1 MADDGALMT
10 DHSSLAAHMDSL
22 KGVRVLCVG
31 DVMLDRFVYGE
42 VARISPEAP
51 VPICRVT
58 EETTMLGGA
67 GNVVRNLDALGIA
80 VSFVSV
86 VGNDGARDEIRD
98 LLKALPTVNSSL
110 ITDPKRRTTIKERFI
125 AGVQQLLRVD
135 RESDASIDTRIA
147 QQVDN
152 GVAKALATAGAVVV
166 SDYGKGVLTDD
177 SLKTLIDGA
186 RQAGCPVV
194 VDPKGNDY
202 RRYAGAFLVTPNRQE
217 LIMASGMAAESDDEI
232 VKAARHIVETCA
244 IEYVLVTRSRDG
256 MTLVSADRAHH
267 LPAEAREVFDVSGAG
282 DTVVATL
289 AAALAGGVPLLEAAR
304 IANVAGGVV
313 VGKVGTAVA
322 HPDDI
327 VEAIHR
333 QTLLTPGEGKL
344 LSLNSALDRIAAWRK
359 RGDRIGFTNGCF
371 DLIHPGH
378 VALLSKSRAAC
389 DHLIVGLNSDESVR
403 RLKGETRPVQ
413 DEASRAA
420 VLASLA
426 SVDLVILFGEDTP
439 VALIEAIK
447 PDVLAKGADYSIDQ
461 VVGAD
466 IVQAN
471 GGSIL
476 LVDLEEGHS
485 TTATIERLAN

>member
-1 MADDGALMT
+1 MT
-10 DHSSLAAHMDSL
+10 DHSTLAAHMDTL
-22 KGVRVLCVG
+22 QGVRVLCVG
-31 DVMLDRFVYGE
+31 DVMLDRFVYGD

-51 VPICRVT
+51 VPICRVAK
-58 EETTMLGGA
+58 ETAMLGGA
-67 GNVVRNLDALGIA
+67 GNVVRNLDALGIS

-86 VGNDGARDEIRD
+86 VGNDDARDEVRE
-98 LLKALPTVNSSL
+98 LLKALPAVNSSL

-135 RESDASIDTRIA
+135 RESEASIDARIA
-147 QQVDN
+147 KQVDK
-152 GVAKALATAGAVVV
+152 GIAKVLPTAGAVVV

-177 SLKTLIDGA
+177 SLRTLIDGA

-217 LIMASGMAAESDDEI
+217 LIAASGMKADSDDEI
-232 VKAARHIVETCA
+232 VAAARHLVQACA
-244 IEYVLVTRSRDG
+244 VEYVLVTRSGDG
-256 MTLVSADRAHH
+256 MTLVSSDQVHH
-267 LPAEAREVFDVSGAG
+267 LTAKAREVFDVSGAG

-289 AAALAGGVPLLEAAR
+289 AAALAGGVPLLEAAQ
-304 IANVAGGVV
+304 IANVAAGIV

-327 VEAIHR
+327 VEAIR
-333 QTLLTPGEGKL
+333 QQTLLTPGEGKFL
-344 LSLNSALDRIAAWRK
+344 ALTPALDRIAAWRK

-389 DHLIVGLNSDESVR
+389 DRLIVGLNSDESVR
-403 RLKGETRPVQ
+403 RLKGESRPVQ
-413 DEASRAA
+413 NEASRAA

-426 SVDLVILFGEDTP
+426 SVDMVILFGEDTP
-439 VALIEAIK
+439 VTLIEAVK
-447 PDVLAKGADYSIDQ
+447 PDVLAKGADYTIDQ

-466 IVQAN
+466 LVQAY
-471 GGSIL
+471 GGDIL

-485 TTATIERLAN
+485 TTATIQRLAN

>member
-1 MADDGALMT
+1 MT

-58 EETTMLGGA
+58 EETAMLGGA

-80 VSFVSV
+80 VNFVSV
-86 VGNDGARDEIRD
+86 VGNDGARDEIRE
-98 LLKALPTVNSSL
+98 LLKALPTVNASL

-135 RESDASIDTRIA
+135 RESNISVDARIA

-202 RRYAGAFLVTPNRQE
+202 SRYAGAFLVTPNRQE
-217 LIMASGMAAESDDEI
+217 LIVASGMAAESDEEI
-232 VKAARHIVETCA
+232 VAAGRHIVETCA
-244 IEYVLVTRSRDG
+244 IEYVLVTRSGDG
-256 MTLVSADRAHH
+256 MTLVSADQTHH

-289 AAALAGGVPLLEAAR
+289 AASLAGGVPLLEAAQ
-304 IANVAGGVV
+304 IANVAASIV

-327 VEAIHR
+327 VDAIHR
-333 QTLLTPGEGKL
+333 QNLLLPGEGKFL
-344 LSLNSALDRIAAWRK
+344 ALTPALDRIAAWRK

-389 DHLIVGLNSDESVR
+389 DRLVVGLNSDESVR

-413 DEASRAA
+413 NEASRAA

-426 SVDLVILFGEDTP
+426 SVDLVIIFSEDTP
-439 VALIEAIK
+439 VALIEALK
-447 PDVLAKGADYSIDQ
+447 PDVLAKGADYTIDQ
-461 VVGAD
+461 VVGAE
-466 IVQAN
+466 IVQAY
-471 GGSIL
+471 GGSVL

>member
-1 MADDGALMT
+1 MT
-10 DHSSLAAHMDSL
+10 DHSSLAAHMESL

-31 DVMLDRFVYGE
+31 DVMLDRFVYGD
-42 VARISPEAP
+42 VDRISPEAP
-51 VPICRVT
+51 VPVCRVS
-58 EETTMLGGA
+58 EETVMLGGA
-67 GNVVRNLDALGIA
+67 GNVVRNLAALGVA
-80 VSFVSV
+80 VNFVSV
-86 VGNDGARDEIRD
+86 VGNDSARDEIRA
-98 LLKALPTVNSSL
+98 LLKALPTVNASL
-110 ITDPKRRTTIKERFI
+110 ITDPRRRTTIKERFI

-135 RESDASIDTRIA
+135 RESAATIDARIA
-147 QQVDN
+147 KQVDN
-152 GVAKALATAGAVVV
+152 SVAKALANTGAVVI

-177 SLKTLIDGA
+177 GLKQLIGGA

-202 RRYAGAFLVTPNRQE
+202 SRYAGAFLVTPNRQE
-217 LIMASGMAAESDDEI
+217 LVLASGMTADSDERI
-232 VKAARHIVETCA
+232 VAAARHIVETCD
-244 IEYVLVTRSRDG
+244 IEYVLVTRSGDG
-256 MTLVSADRAHH
+256 MTLVSARQTHH

-282 DTVVATL
+282 DTVVAAL
-289 AAALAGGVPLLEAAR
+289 AASLAGGVPLLEAAQ
-304 IANVAGGVV
+304 IANVAAGIV

-327 VEAIHR
+327 VEAIHH
-333 QTLLTPGEGKL
+333 QALFTPGEGKL
-344 LSLNSALDRIAAWRK
+344 LALAPALDRIAAWRM

-389 DHLIVGLNSDESVR
+389 DRLIVGLNSDDSVR

-413 DEASRAA
+413 NEASRAA

-426 SVDLVILFGEDTP
+426 SVDMVILFGEDTP
-439 VALIEAIK
+439 EALIEAIK
-447 PDVLAKGADYSIDQ
+447 PDVLAKGADYTIDQ

-466 IVQAN
+466 IVKAN
-471 GGSIL
+471 GGTIL

-485 TTATIERLAN
+485 TTATIERLAT